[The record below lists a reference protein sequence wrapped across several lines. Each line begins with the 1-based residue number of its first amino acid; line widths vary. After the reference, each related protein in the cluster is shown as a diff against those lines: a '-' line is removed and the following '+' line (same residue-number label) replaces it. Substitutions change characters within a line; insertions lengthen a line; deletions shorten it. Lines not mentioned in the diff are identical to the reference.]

1 MQKTPFRVLFRE
13 FLFRT
18 VDLELLTP
26 KGDTSKLLGQIAALL
41 IFASIAF
48 AFPAL
53 GLGSARNLPAPFVLF
68 VTYSGEHFM
77 IATTMLVTGLL
88 AVLSWDS
95 TFPNKRDVFVLLPLP
110 LPTRTLFLAKV
121 SAVAV
126 ALSLTVLA
134 IHAIAGLAWP
144 VALHSQAVAQPE
156 PVLTYEEALPP
167 VGVDDLK
174 TVLDRDLA
182 QALKPATGAIAP
194 ETGVG
199 VTIGVLKHGS
209 RRTIAYGA
217 AQAGFDLRNRV
228 DQQDIHRP
236 DTRKD
241 GGPARRESQRP
252 GARAIASGSGV
263 AKARQRNY
271 TSRSGHT
278 SFRVARDAG

>member
-95 TFPNKRDVFVLLPLP
+95 TS
-110 LPTRTLFLAKV
+110 RT
-121 SAVAV
+121 SATC
-126 ALSLTVLA
+126 SFSCPCRYQ
-134 IHAIAGLAWP
+134 P
-144 VALHSQAVAQPE
+144 VRCSWR
-156 PVLTYEEALPP
+156 
-167 VGVDDLK
+167 K
-174 TVLDRDLA
+174 C
-182 QALKPATGAIAP
+182 
-194 ETGVG
+194 
-199 VTIGVLKHGS
+199 
-209 RRTIAYGA
+209 RRW
-217 AQAGFDLRNRV
+217 L
-228 DQQDIHRP
+228 
-236 DTRKD
+236 
-241 GGPARRESQRP
+241 
-252 GARAIASGSGV
+252 
-263 AKARQRNY
+263 
-271 TSRSGHT
+271 
-278 SFRVARDAG
+278 